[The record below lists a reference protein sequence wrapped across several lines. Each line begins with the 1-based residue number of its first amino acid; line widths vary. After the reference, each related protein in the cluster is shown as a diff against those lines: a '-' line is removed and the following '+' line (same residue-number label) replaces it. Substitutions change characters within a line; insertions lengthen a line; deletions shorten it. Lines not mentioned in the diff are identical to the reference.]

1 MFVYTILTTHTIVCL
16 VGKYMYSLVKNG
28 VIKRFGYSNPL
39 FINTT
44 SLFGENLSKFSKISH
59 VEVKGSLG
67 KKNWQKKR
75 DTNFTFLCFRNVMI
89 S

>member
-1 MFVYTILTTHTIVCL
+1 
-16 VGKYMYSLVKNG
+16 MYSLVKNG

-67 KKNWQKKR
+67 KKTGRKSE
-75 DTNFTFLCFRNVMI
+75 TLILHFCVLGM
-89 S
+89 

>member
-16 VGKYMYSLVKNG
+16 VGKYMY
-28 VIKRFGYSNPL
+28 FGYSNPL

-67 KKNWQKKR
+67 KKTGRKSE
-75 DTNFTFLCFRNVMI
+75 TLILHFCVLGM
-89 S
+89 